1 MYGVMAAARI
11 RSIGTAVPP
20 TVIMQPEARDVFAAQ
35 PGLGRLGERLVRT
48 SFDQSG
54 IETRHTVLTELD
66 ASAEAEPSGPAV
78 FYDRSSGL
86 LLDPGTGLRND
97 LYAAVTSELVVEAAR
112 SALADVPDLSAA
124 DITHVVTV
132 SCTGFFAPGPD
143 FVLVKELGLR
153 HDVARQ
159 HLGFMGCQGAF
170 PALRLADAFC
180 AADPDAVVLVVC
192 VELCTLHV
200 RSAAT
205 TDQIIANSVFAD
217 GAAAAV
223 VTGRPGPSGSSA
235 LRIDRLRSRLLPEGE
250 QAMAWTIGDHGFE
263 MVLSTYVPKLIDG
276 SIGELVGAFAED
288 VDLPSSRWA
297 VHPGGRDILDRVQS
311 RLGLDDAAMA
321 PSRSVLRRFG
331 NMSSATVLFIL
342 ADLLHAG
349 DEVDRPVIA
358 MAFGPGLS
366 VELGA
371 LTLEP
376 APTGAAVAGR
386 VATA

>member
-1 MYGVMAAARI
+1 MAAARI

-20 TVIMQPEARDVFAAQ
+20 TVIAQPEARDVFAAQ

-66 ASAEAEPSGPAV
+66 VSAQGGGPAV
-78 FYDRSSGL
+78 FYDRGTGL
-86 LLDPGTGLRND
+86 LLEPGTGLRND
-97 LYAAVTSELVVEAAR
+97 LYAAVTAELVVAAAR
-112 SALADVPDLSAA
+112 SALADVPDLSPA

-200 RSAAT
+200 RSSAT

-223 VTGRPGPSGSSA
+223 VAGKPGPVGSPA
-235 LRIDRLRSRLLPEGE
+235 LRIDRLRSRLLPDGE

-263 MVLSTYVPKLIDG
+263 MVLSTYVPKLIDA
-276 SIGELVGAFAED
+276 SIGELVGGFAHD
-288 VDLPSSRWA
+288 IDAAGALWV

-311 RLGLDDAAMA
+311 RLGLDETAMA

-342 ADLLHAG
+342 ADLLHDG
-349 DEVDRPVIA
+349 DQDDEADRPVIA

-371 LTLEP
+371 LTREP
-376 APTGAAVAGR
+376 ARVGAAVDGVHA
-386 VATA
+386 A